1 MTRTESRTPDKLP
14 TVIRGADSLAFL
26 LAQVGAHAS
35 AKFAERLGKIG
46 VVPAYAGIL
55 RLVQASEGISQ
66 QTLGS
71 ELRVLPS
78 RLVLLIDDLEER
90 GLVERR
96 NHPTDRRSYA
106 LYLTDKGR
114 ETLKAIGRIAREHQD
129 SLCAALDDRERAQL
143 AGLLRRIAEHQG
155 LRPGVHPGYGRLR
168 AERK

>member
-1 MTRTESRTPDKLP
+1 MSRTESRTPDKP
-14 TVIRGADSLAFL
+14 AAVIRGSDSPAFL

-35 AKFAERLGKIG
+35 AKFAERLRQIG
-46 VVPAYAGIL
+46 VVPAHAGIL

-129 SLCAALDDRERAQL
+129 SLCAALDDREHAQL
-143 AGLLRRIAEHQG
+143 AGLLRRIAEDQG

>member
-1 MTRTESRTPDKLP
+1 
-14 TVIRGADSLAFL
+14 
-26 LAQVGAHAS
+26 
-35 AKFAERLGKIG
+35 
-46 VVPAYAGIL
+46 VVPAHAGIL
-55 RLVQASEGISQ
+55 RLIQASEGISQ

-78 RLVLLIDDLEER
+78 RLVLLIDDVEER

-106 LYLTDKGR
+106 LYLTDKGQ

-143 AGLLRRIAEHQG
+143 AGLLLRIAEHRVCGQVCI
-155 LRPGVHPGYGRLR
+155 PGTADCALNANSNGHLSGM
-168 AERK
+168 